1 MARPLTDLEA
11 AALGWIRANEPATPY
26 AVRVHFEASPVA
38 RFSGSAN
45 LEQAIDWVI
54 ERMKADG
61 LDNVRGEPVMVP
73 RWVRGIESAELME
86 PRKQNLPM
94 LGLGG
99 SIATPPGGITAEV
112 LVVSSFEIRKPGE
125 LEAFSKA
132 FGVDVGKIRATAKAD
147 LQRLAKAQK
156 AAKKKPATAKAPRRK
171 KR

>member
-1 MARPLTDLEA
+1 MSGRL
-11 AALGWIRANEPATPY
+11 
-26 AVRVHFEASPVA
+26 

-73 RWVRGIESAELME
+73 RWVRGNESAELIE

-99 SIATPPGGITAEV
+99 SIATPQGGITAEV
-112 LVVSSFEIRKPGE
+112 LVVSSFEE
-125 LEAFSKA
+125 LAQRA
-132 FGVDVGKIRATAKAD
+132 ADARDKIVLFNAPFTSYGATVQYRSGGAV
-147 LQRLAKAQK
+147 
-156 AAKKKPATAKAPRRK
+156 AAGRRPRTAPRRRRPVGGRVRGRRVDGCGSSPLTRGDQPK
-171 KR
+171 IEVWLSS